1 MEVKGFRITK
11 AAQYCFFAFMLVVSF
26 LPVVSAD
33 RGSIPFEP
41 FVTIHEPLQKAAI
54 AWNGDEE
61 ILILST
67 DLKSS
72 KPTKVLEVLPLPSEP
87 VVTRGDDKVF
97 GKLQALAFSRSRPVY
112 SRSPLPEASK
122 GPGSAEI
129 TFHEKIGAHDISVVH
144 LLDSSDFD
152 AWVHDFLK
160 KNGVT
165 AKQVSPV
172 LLATIS
178 QYILDGYRWFVFDVV
193 ELGTTI
199 KTNDAIQ
206 YRFAS
211 KQLYYPLRISA
222 TDTGKTEV
230 RIAALTPVGLS
241 RYLALPGE
249 KVQLL
254 TERVW
259 VGVEEI
265 ATIQKD
271 LAAFFSATPVALQI
285 FQIVGDLQEFDL
297 DLLMR

>member
-1 MEVKGFRITK
+1 ML
-11 AAQYCFFAFMLVVSF
+11 CFSF
-26 LPVVSAD
+26 SPVASAD

-72 KPTKVLEVLPLPSEP
+72 KPTKVLEVLPLPAEP
-87 VVTRGDDKVF
+87 VVTKGDNKIF
-97 GKLQALAFSRSRPVY
+97 GKLQALAFAKSRPVY
-112 SRSPLPEASK
+112 SRSTLPETSK
-122 GPGSAEI
+122 GPGAAEI

-144 LLDSSDFD
+144 LLDSADFEV
-152 AWVHDFLK
+152 WVQDFLK
-160 KNGVT
+160 KNGVG

-193 ELGTTI
+193 DLGTTI

-230 RIAALTPVGLS
+230 RLATLTPVSLS
-241 RYLALPGE
+241 KYLALPSE
-249 KVQLL
+249 KVQQV

-259 VGVEEI
+259 VGVDEI
-265 ATIQKD
+265 AAIQKD
-271 LAAFFSATPVALQI
+271 LALFFAATPVALQI
-285 FQIVGDLQEFDL
+285 FQIEGDLHEFDL